1 VDIATQMDAAN
12 DQNAQL
18 RDLNS
23 KFIKELRAAR
33 RANGDT
39 VAAAE
44 KHREAADAMVRVL
57 ESSPSHHS
65 YSRIHPVIIEYPNTT
80 QIVPPHH

>member
-1 VDIATQMDAAN
+1 MDAAN

-33 RANGDT
+33 RTNGDT

-44 KHREAADAMVRVL
+44 KHREAADAMVRL
-57 ESSPSHHS
+57 SNSPSHHP
-65 YSRIHPVIIEYPNTT
+65 YPRIHPVVLLEYLNIT
-80 QIVPPHH
+80 QITPPHH

>member
-1 VDIATQMDAAN
+1 MDAAN

-44 KHREAADAMVRVL
+44 KHREAADAMVRV
-57 ESSPSHHS
+57 EQSFHNHS
-65 YSRIHPVIIEYPNTT
+65 YSRIRPVIIEYLNTT

>member
-1 VDIATQMDAAN
+1 VNTHRDSRKATQNAAIAANAANAKAVDIATQMDAAN

-33 RANGDT
+33 RTNGDT

-44 KHREAADAMVRVL
+44 KHREAADAMVRV
-57 ESSPSHHS
+57 
-65 YSRIHPVIIEYPNTT
+65 
-80 QIVPPHH
+80 

>member
-1 VDIATQMDAAN
+1 MDAAN

-33 RANGDT
+33 RTNGDT

-44 KHREAADAMVRVL
+44 KNREAADAMVRV
-57 ESSPSHHS
+57 
-65 YSRIHPVIIEYPNTT
+65 
-80 QIVPPHH
+80 